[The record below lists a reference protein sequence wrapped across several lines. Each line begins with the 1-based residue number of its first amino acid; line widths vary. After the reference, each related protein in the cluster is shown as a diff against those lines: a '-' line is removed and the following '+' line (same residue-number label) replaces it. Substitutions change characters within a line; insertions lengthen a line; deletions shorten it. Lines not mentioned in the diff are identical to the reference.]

1 MKTFVRCMVAATF
14 SVTFAFSASAQGNGP
29 PPGAKAVFA
38 DVAITKMERTVLHDS
53 IAHYRYDVRVG
64 PGQFDMIRLH
74 RVIREQQPNQP
85 IRTVDALF
93 MLTGAPNTF
102 EMIFMEPLVSSIPRW
117 DQSIAIFLAKNN
129 VDVWGMDYAW
139 ALVPPETTDFNFMKE
154 WGIAKDAEDTQA
166 GLSVARQIREI
177 PGQGHGQLHLL
188 GFSWGVYVAYAV
200 AGEETQTPPGHRN
213 VKGLIPV
220 DDSLKVNDAEWRLAA
235 CGVAADYQ
243 GLLDAGVY
251 RDDSG
256 VFLKQVANLAK
267 SDPNGESPFA
277 PPLTNLQFV
286 LLAGAGSSPSTFPP
300 YWHFVGGYFDVS
312 GVPTGLRFTE
322 AALWVDVLRAAPPYY
337 PMKANLDSAAAFC
350 DEVDV
355 AIDDHLKEIAVP
367 ILYVGA
373 GGGGGQ
379 SGYYTTSLTASKD
392 ITKFTVQLLPGDQ
405 RAFDFGHADLFTAT
419 NAESLTWRPILN
431 WIVTHR

>member
-1 MKTFVRCMVAATF
+1 MKTFVRWMVAAMF
-14 SVTFAFSASAQGNGP
+14 SMMFAFTAPAQGNAP
-29 PPGAKAVFA
+29 PDAKAVFA
-38 DVAITKMERTVLHDS
+38 DVAITKMERTVLHDR

-129 VDVWGMDYAW
+129 IDVWGMDYAW

-188 GFSWGVYVAYAV
+188 GFSWGVPVAYAV
-200 AGEETQTPPGHRN
+200 AGEETQTPPGHRT

-220 DDSLKVNDAEWRLAA
+220 DASFKVNNEEWRLAA
-235 CGVAADYQ
+235 CSGADAIQANRDAGLYQWDSGLFLKGVAD
-243 GLLDAGVY
+243 
-251 RDDSG
+251 
-256 VFLKQVANLAK
+256 LAK

-277 PPLTNLQFV
+277 PPLTNLQVV
-286 LLAGAGSSPSTFPP
+286 LLVGAGPSPPP
-300 YWHFVGGYFDVS
+300 PDWHFVGGYFDAS
-312 GVPTGLRFTE
+312 GVPTGLRFTDPG
-322 AALWVDVLRAAPPYY
+322 LWVDVLRAVPPYSPTRGY
-337 PMKANLDSAAAFC
+337 WEISAATC
-350 DEVDV
+350 GEVDV
-355 AIDDHLKEIAVP
+355 MIDDHLREITVP

-373 GGGGGQ
+373 GGGEGTY
-379 SGYYTTSLTASKD
+379 GYYTTSLTASKD
-392 ITKFTVQLLPGDQ
+392 ITRFTVQLLRDDQ
-405 RAFDFGHADLFTAT
+405 RAFDYGHADLFTAT
-419 NAESLTWRPILN
+419 NAETLVWKPILN
-431 WIVTHR
+431 WIVAHR